1 MKVNKNDSI
10 SLIQISG
17 DDSIELLNNILT
29 NDVSR
34 IDVKN
39 SIYSCLLTPQ
49 GRFIADFIVCSF
61 QDSLIL
67 ITYSGFSEDIIKT
80 LNIYKLR
87 SKVNI
92 KDVTSEY
99 QYYFI
104 DYENLETTLSK
115 SEIFSGNT
123 FLFKNSILLID
134 PRLEDLGGHIISN
147 NNTIGDHKYEITQ
160 DDINDNYFKNGIVPA
175 YVLKNMNKVYPLE
188 ANMHLL
194 NGIDFKKGC
203 YVGQEVTARMQLK
216 HKIPKI
222 IFPLIGDRLIDEN
235 TGGQDLYGD
244 DKIIGKLIAK
254 KGLYYFA
261 LVDVRKI
268 PDEGIK
274 SLKLNGDDCNFSLNQ
289 LSWLTY

>member
-17 DDSIELLNNILT
+17 SDSIELLNSILT
-29 NDVSR
+29 NDVLKANA
-34 IDVKN
+34 KN
-39 SIYSCLLTPQ
+39 SIYSCLLSPQ

-87 SKVNI
+87 SRVEIKNI
-92 KDVTSEY
+92 TSEY

-104 DYENLETTLSK
+104 DHENLEKTLTK

-123 FLFKNSILLID
+123 FIFENSILLID
-134 PRLEDLGGHIISN
+134 PRLETLGGHIISN
-147 NNTIGDHKYEITQ
+147 DNTIGDHKYEVAQ
-160 DDINDNYFKNGIVPA
+160 DDIINNYFKNGIVPS
-175 YVLKNMNKVYPLE
+175 YILKNMNKIYPLE

-203 YVGQEVTARMQLK
+203 YVGQEVTARMKLK

-222 IFPLIGDRLIDEN
+222 ILPLIGDRLIDEN
-235 TGGQDLYGD
+235 TESQDLYGD
-244 DKIIGKLIAK
+244 DEVIGKLFCISRCK
-254 KGLYYFA
+254 E
-261 LVDVRKI
+261 D
-268 PDEGIK
+268 
-274 SLKLNGDDCNFSLNQ
+274 S
-289 LSWLTY
+289 